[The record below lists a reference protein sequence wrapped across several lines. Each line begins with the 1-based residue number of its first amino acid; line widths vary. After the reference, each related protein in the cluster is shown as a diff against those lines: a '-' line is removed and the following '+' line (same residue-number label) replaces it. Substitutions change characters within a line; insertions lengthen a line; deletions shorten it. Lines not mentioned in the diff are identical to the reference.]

1 MHSKV
6 KNVLKIIAHVCEC
19 VCVCVCVCMCVDSE
33 TTNYRMD
40 IGSGVR

>member
-19 VCVCVCVCMCVDSE
+19 VCVDSE
-33 TTNYRMD
+33 TTKYRMD

>member
-6 KNVLKIIAHVCEC
+6 ENVLKIIAHVCEC
-19 VCVCVCVCMCVDSE
+19 VCLCVCVCVDSE